1 MQHMLSCTVTRS
13 VVADGRNDIPWESV
27 LRCIMQYD
35 ASDGARFAYDGPT
48 LRLGSGSVA
57 SLDSELASAGC
68 ERALVVCGS
77 TVGGTGAVMEP
88 VRAGLGGRLAGEFP
102 RTTPDK
108 RLSNA
113 YDGVAAMERHDADAL
128 VAVGGGSSIDVAKVM
143 SVLHADERPP
153 DRVGAELA
161 ETGSVSIPDGDLTPV
176 FAVPTTLAGADLS
189 QVAGLTAHPSSS
201 LVETFVSGG
210 VWDERLMPT
219 AVVGDAELVAT
230 TPESVLVGSAMNG
243 FDKGLE
249 TLYAS
254 TRTPVTDGTASR
266 GLRLLA
272 EHLPRLGRE
281 GATPAVLE
289 PVVEGTTLVQYGIS
303 RRSETTLSVVHA
315 FGHGLTR
322 GYGVQQGVAHAVVVP
337 HVLEYL
343 FEHVDARRELI
354 AEALGVGDAAEP
366 ATAVVEAVTAVR
378 DALDLPT
385 QLRDVDGPA
394 PEAFQAVAE
403 TILDDSL
410 MRNAPPELDA
420 TREDIEA
427 VLEAAY

>member
-1 MQHMLSCTVTRS
+1 MHHDTSAGV
-13 VVADGRNDIPWESV
+13 
-27 LRCIMQYD
+27 
-35 ASDGARFAYDGPT
+35 RFAYDGPT

-57 SLDSELASAGC
+57 SLGAELASADC

-77 TVGGTGAVMEP
+77 TVGRTEAVMEP
-88 VRAGLGGRLAGEFP
+88 VRAGLGDRLAGEFP

-113 YDGVAAMERHDADAL
+113 YDGVAAMKRHDADAL
-128 VAVGGGSSIDVAKVM
+128 VAVGGGSSIDVAKLM
-143 SVLHADERPP
+143 SVLREDDRAP
-153 DRVGAELA
+153 DQVGAELA
-161 ETGSVSIPDGDLTPV
+161 ETGTISVSDGDLTPIL
-176 FAVPTTLAGADLS
+176 AVPTTLAGADLS
-189 QVAGLTAHPSSS
+189 QVAGITADPSSS
-201 LVETFVSGG
+201 LVEAFVAGG

-230 TPESVLVGSAMNG
+230 TPESVLAGSAMNG

-266 GLRLLA
+266 GLRLLV
-272 EHLPRLGRE
+272 EHLPRLGTE
-281 GATPAVLE
+281 GATPDVLE

-303 RRSETTLSVVHA
+303 RPSETTLSVVHA

-337 HVLEYL
+337 HVLRYL
-343 FEHVDARRELI
+343 FEHVDARRDLL
-354 AEALGVGDAAEP
+354 ADALRAGDTAEP
-366 ATAVVEAVTAVR
+366 ADAVVASVTAVR
-378 DALDLPT
+378 DALELPT
-385 QLRDVDGPA
+385 QLRDVDGPEPA
-394 PEAFQAVAE
+394 AFPAVAE
-403 TILDDSL
+403 AILSDSF
-410 MRNAPPELDA
+410 MGNAPPGLDA
-420 TREDIEA
+420 TRAEVEA